1 MTIYEYVAT
10 KNPIGAKTVLNSFGE
25 KAVPRPDIL
34 AKQLAN
40 AVNKHGK
47 DALFR
52 IASVHP
58 DMNLISEYNKQ
69 VSKNNDVVEAVEEK
83 SCGCKEKE
91 VESLFS
97 SAEGQ
102 EIKKAVEN
110 LSLKQDTLSNTP
122 KESKSDSKDLMII
135 GAVAV
140 IALALVMKK

>member
-1 MTIYEYVAT
+1 MNIYEYVAA
-10 KNPIGAKTVLNSFGE
+10 KNPIGAKNVLNSFGE

-34 AKQLAN
+34 ARQLAN
-40 AVNKHGK
+40 SVNKYGK

-58 DMNLISEYNKQ
+58 DMELISEYNKKL
-69 VSKNNDVVEAVEEK
+69 SKDNGEEK
-83 SCGCKEKE
+83 TCSCKKETA
-91 VESLFS
+91 ESLFS

-110 LSLKQDTLSNTP
+110 LSKKQDQLANAP

-135 GAVAV
+135 GAVV
-140 IALALVMKK
+140 VVALALVMKK

>member
-58 DMNLISEYNKQ
+58 DMQLISEYNKQ
-69 VSKNNDVVEAVEEK
+69 VNKSSEAVEEK
-83 SCGCKEKE
+83 SCGCEKKE

-102 EIKKAVEN
+102 EIKKAVET

>member
-1 MTIYEYVAT
+1 MTLYEYVAV
-10 KNPIGAKTVLNSFGE
+10 KNPVGAKTVLNSFGE

-34 AKQLAN
+34 ARQLAN

-58 DMNLISEYNKQ
+58 DMQLISEYNKQ
-69 VSKNNDVVEAVEEK
+69 ANKDSDVVDEKPCACKKDKVED
-83 SCGCKEKE
+83 
-91 VESLFS
+91 LFS

-110 LSLKQDTLSNTP
+110 LSLKQDALTNTP

-135 GAVAV
+135 GAVV
-140 IALALVMKK
+140 VVALALVMKK

>member
-1 MTIYEYVAT
+1 MTLYEYVAV

-40 AVNKHGK
+40 AVNKYGK

-58 DMNLISEYNKQ
+58 DMQLISEYNKESNK
-69 VSKNNDVVEAVEEK
+69 SKDVVEEK
-83 SCGCKEKE
+83 SCGCKDKKE
-91 VESLFS
+91 ESIFS

-102 EIKKAVEN
+102 EIKKAVET
-110 LSLKQDTLSNTP
+110 LSLKQDAQSNIP
-122 KESKSDSKDLMII
+122 KESKTSDSKDLMII

>member
-58 DMNLISEYNKQ
+58 DMNLISEYNKEIN
-69 VSKNNDVVEAVEEK
+69 KDKEVEGK

-91 VESLFS
+91 ESIFS

-102 EIKKAVEN
+102 EIKKAVET
-110 LSLKQDTLSNTP
+110 LGIKQDTLSNAP
-122 KESKSDSKDLMII
+122 KESKPSDSKDLMII
-135 GAVAV
+135 GVVAV

>member
-1 MTIYEYVAT
+1 MTIYEYVAA

-34 AKQLAN
+34 ARQLAN

-58 DMNLISEYNKQ
+58 DMQLISEYNKQ
-69 VSKNNDVVEAVEEK
+69 TAQVNEVEEGK
-83 SCGCKEKE
+83 SCGCDKEK
-91 VESLFS
+91 SDSIFS

-102 EIKKAVEN
+102 EIKKAVET
-110 LSLKQDTLSNTP
+110 LSLKQDALATPP
-122 KESKSDSKDLMII
+122 KEPKSDSKDLMII
-135 GAVAV
+135 GAVV
-140 IALALVMKK
+140 VVALALVMKK